1 MNNNSRRW
9 KQGIEICLRQKE
21 KSILRTIGYR
31 WNDWKARNDR
41 HGILRFHHQSRRI
54 FVRIYNPTGERRARL
69 RSCLGNLSGPFWKKN
84 LLVSLRIK
92 QNGGLLLPYVK
103 MASMYRYVYLYYYL
117 IFRINSCRGHF
128 QPRIWQSY
136 SEFTKTRGLVYS
148 VYIPLADILSSPLIL
163 LLLQAARYLFKKK
176 KLLCIADERI
186 ENVLFSFSFCFHHF
200 FSLYQTWKR
209 TYLYRDI
216 HVLYFYPLCVSLTF
230 SRSRSF
236 ASYQISYIRQAF
248 CI

>member
-41 HGILRFHHQSRRI
+41 LGVEILRFHHQSRRI

-92 QNGGLLLPYVK
+92 QGRKLKNGGLLLPYVK
-103 MASMYRYVYLYYYL
+103 MASMYRYVYLYYYT
-117 IFRINSCRGHF
+117 
-128 QPRIWQSY
+128 WY
-136 SEFTKTRGLVYS
+136 SESIAAGDISSLGYGSPIVNSRKHGDLYIVYTFRLRIS
-148 VYIPLADILSSPLIL
+148 FL
-163 LLLQAARYLFKKK
+163 LLLFFFYYKPLVISLKKK
-176 KLLCIADERI
+176 
-186 ENVLFSFSFCFHHF
+186 NCF
-200 FSLYQTWKR
+200 
-209 TYLYRDI
+209 
-216 HVLYFYPLCVSLTF
+216 V
-230 SRSRSF
+230 
-236 ASYQISYIRQAF
+236 
-248 CI
+248 